1 MPSPEPQSKVEGA
14 SRETPTSSP
23 KLRLVKSGVK
33 RELTAQEREF
43 LPPLL
48 EIQETP
54 PSPVKRWVL
63 WSIIGLV
70 IALIVWATVGRISI
84 VATAPGKF
92 IPDGRVKELQP
103 LESSIVKAI
112 HVKEGQRVQKGDL
125 LLELDPTLSAAEM
138 DANADKY
145 GFNKLEQARLTAEL
159 TNSKAHY
166 ATTGQPAARVDGQP
180 AHPDL
185 R

>member
-1 MPSPEPQSKVEGA
+1 MLSPEPLAKDGGGKPSGEAQGDA
-14 SRETPTSSP
+14 P
-23 KLRLVKSGVK
+23 KLRLVKPGAK

-70 IALIVWATVGRISI
+70 VALVVWATIGRISI

-112 HVKEGQRVQKGDL
+112 HVKEGQRVRAGDL

-145 GFNKLEQARLTAEL
+145 GFNKLEQVRLTAEL
-159 TNSKAHY
+159 TNGEPHY
-166 ATTGQPAARVDGQP
+166 ASTG
-180 AHPDL
+180 H
-185 R
+185 